1 MARLVFTKLQYA
13 TFSFCFSYVHFLC
26 LLVQQ
31 RSSGQSICC
40 YMKSPFYES
49 IKNIKYER
57 VQQRSHKPIL
67 CLTPSANCTKLGT
80 KDSGNIC
87 ISLHCGHSPAPL
99 SFRQVPVGENECET
113 QGPAHGFPSTSKPA
127 CFFSISSLL
136 LFVLALISF
145 SQIEAWVSTIP
156 HSLPSVC
163 NLQALGSLP
172 DGPMGSG

>member
-1 MARLVFTKLQYA
+1 MHIYQPGHIVGVKFVSCLSSLCPLPLGWFKKSFVSTNLSLLLDWGDSNSIIFSPAQNSVGLKQQFQCSVARLVFTKLQYA

-80 KDSGNIC
+80 EDSGNIC
-87 ISLHCGHSPAPL
+87 ISLPCGHSPAPL
-99 SFRQVPVGENECET
+99 SFRQVPVGEN
-113 QGPAHGFPSTSKPA
+113 
-127 CFFSISSLL
+127 
-136 LFVLALISF
+136 
-145 SQIEAWVSTIP
+145 
-156 HSLPSVC
+156 
-163 NLQALGSLP
+163 
-172 DGPMGSG
+172 